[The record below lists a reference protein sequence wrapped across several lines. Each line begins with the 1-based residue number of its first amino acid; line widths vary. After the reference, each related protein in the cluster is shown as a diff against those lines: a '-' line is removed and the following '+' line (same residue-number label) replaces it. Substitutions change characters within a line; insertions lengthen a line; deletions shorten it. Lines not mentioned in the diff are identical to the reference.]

1 MDLRLSDL
9 LNDESVSALLRGEVE
24 VEVEMEMEME
34 MEMAL
39 GVVLALL
46 PQIDAHVVQQDALV
60 AVLPSGHRLA
70 RRARLAW

>member
-24 VEVEMEMEME
+24 VEME

>member
-24 VEVEMEMEME
+24 VEVEME

>member
-9 LNDESVSALLRGEVE
+9 LNDEPVSALLRGEVE
-24 VEVEMEMEME
+24 VEME

>member
-9 LNDESVSALLRGEVE
+9 LNDEPVSALLRGEVE
-24 VEVEMEMEME
+24 VEVEME